1 MFFRGACSLVSKCKH
16 RVALGVTWVALGV
29 TWVALGCVYN
39 VTTDRFQ
46 KGDNT
51 KTSTNENQAVDY
63 TIPIVDPPS
72 QYNINEA
79 IKNILSVSMMAYRR
93 TLSVE

>member
-1 MFFRGACSLVSKCKH
+1 VL
-16 RVALGVTWVALGV
+16 
-29 TWVALGCVYN
+29 LGCVYI
-39 VTTDRFQ
+39 VHTDKVKR
-46 KGDNT
+46 GDNT
-51 KTSTNENQAVDY
+51 KTSTNENQAMDY
-63 TIPIVDPPS
+63 TIPIVALPS